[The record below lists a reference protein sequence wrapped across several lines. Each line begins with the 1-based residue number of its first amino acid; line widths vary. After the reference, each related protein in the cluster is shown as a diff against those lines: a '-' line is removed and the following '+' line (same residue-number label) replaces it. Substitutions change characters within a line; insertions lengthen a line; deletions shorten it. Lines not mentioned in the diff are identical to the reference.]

1 MFDGFEGIV
10 DIPPSWWI
18 IGLVFFV
25 LLFIILA
32 DTRSTWNPPV
42 RGKSNPRT
50 INTKKS
56 PPYTDRGRPVIIE
69 NGGGHVKEEM
79 KEFRSF
85 LKHVGGSVLTRQGKM
100 PIVSIDGR
108 LVSWSYRPFREGYW
122 EDFVISGIR
131 RPEFPFWFGEYSLI
145 PNPQGADLVQSPM
158 TLVTS
163 EEDIIRFIGG
173 GGVIRIF
180 SSSQPTFPKFT
191 QTEHGDMVSNQVR
204 HMVKGEEI
212 EVPANTIISVPRGWA
227 YRIKLD
233 DDCIAVLRI
242 PVLTFLSWTERKM
255 AAIRYRFLATKPTVS
270 RTDRTESSSLKGGPK
285 RNERDDDIESVISD
299 DGSVSS
305 SNQSKSQD

>member
-1 MFDGFEGIV
+1 MFDGFE
-10 DIPPSWWI
+10 DIPAVWWI
-18 IGLVFFV
+18 VGVVFII

-32 DTRSTWNPPV
+32 DSRDKWNPPI

-56 PPYTDRGRPVIIE
+56 PPYSDRGRPMIID
-69 NGGGHVKEEM
+69 NGGGHVNEEI

-85 LKHVGGSVLTRQGKM
+85 LKHVGGSILTRQGKV
-100 PIVSIDGR
+100 PITSADGR

-122 EDFVISGIR
+122 EDFVVSGIR

-145 PNPQGADLVQSPM
+145 PNPLGMESVQSPM

-180 SSSQPTFPKFT
+180 SSSQPTFPIFT
-191 QTEHGDMVSNQVR
+191 NTEHGDKVSNQVK
-204 HMVKGEEI
+204 HVVKGEEI
-212 EVPANTIISVPRGWA
+212 DIPPNTILSIPRGWA

-233 DDCIAVLRI
+233 EDCIAVLRI
-242 PVLTFLSWTERKM
+242 PVITILSWMERKM
-255 AAIRYRFLATKPTVS
+255 AAMRYRFLTTKPVIS
-270 RTDRTESSSLKGGPK
+270 GVGSK
-285 RNERDDDIESVISD
+285 RSERDDDIESLISD
-299 DGSVSS
+299 DGSVGS
-305 SNQSKSQD
+305 SNESEQ

>member
-1 MFDGFEGIV
+1 
-10 DIPPSWWI
+10 
-18 IGLVFFV
+18 
-25 LLFIILA
+25 
-32 DTRSTWNPPV
+32 
-42 RGKSNPRT
+42 
-50 INTKKS
+50 
-56 PPYTDRGRPVIIE
+56 
-69 NGGGHVKEEM
+69 
-79 KEFRSF
+79 
-85 LKHVGGSVLTRQGKM
+85 
-100 PIVSIDGR
+100 
-108 LVSWSYRPFREGYW
+108 
-122 EDFVISGIR
+122 
-131 RPEFPFWFGEYSLI
+131 
-145 PNPQGADLVQSPM
+145 M

-173 GGVIRIF
+173 GGIIRIF

-242 PVLTFLSWTERKM
+242 PVLTLLSWTERKM
-255 AAIRYRFLATKPTVS
+255 AAIRYRFLTSKPTVS
-270 RTDRTESSSLKGGPK
+270 RADRPDSSDLKKGPK

-305 SNQSKSQD
+305 SNQSESQD

>member
-1 MFDGFEGIV
+1 V
-10 DIPPSWWI
+10 
-18 IGLVFFV
+18 
-25 LLFIILA
+25 IL
-32 DTRSTWNPPV
+32 
-42 RGKSNPRT
+42 
-50 INTKKS
+50 
-56 PPYTDRGRPVIIE
+56 E
-69 NGGGHVKEEM
+69 NGGGHVKEEI

-100 PIVSIDGR
+100 PITSIDGR

-145 PNPQGADLVQSPM
+145 PNPQAASSVQSPM

-180 SSSQPTFPKFT
+180 SSAQPTFPKFT

-212 EVPANTIISVPRGWA
+212 EVPANTILSVPRGWA

-242 PVLTFLSWTERKM
+242 PVLTLLSWTERKM
-255 AAIRYRFLATKPTVS
+255 AAMRYRFLASKPTATSSGS
-270 RTDRTESSSLKGGPK
+270 REHGSK
-285 RNERDDDIESVISD
+285 RSERNDDIESIISD
-299 DGSVSS
+299 NGSVGS
-305 SNQSKSQD
+305 SNQSENQD